1 MFRTW
6 VIPYGIAMAIL
17 APLILVAN
25 APAWGRGA
33 MWAILIAVIASTF
46 LLHLWMEDR
55 EIEKR
60 EAGSDRDLNDGA
72 S

>member
-6 VIPYGIAMAIL
+6 VIPYCVAIAIL

-25 APAWGRGA
+25 APAWGWGA
-33 MWAILIAVIASTF
+33 MWTILAAVIASTF
-46 LLHLWMEDR
+46 LLHLWMESR
-55 EIEKR
+55 ENAKR
-60 EAGSDRDLNDGA
+60 QAHSGHGRPSGT